1 MSVWGFKMV
10 TIHNK
15 CMNLTDQVALVT
27 GASSGIGEAT
37 AKALAKEGV
46 QVGLAARREERLE
59 DVVDSIKNG
68 GGEAIALPT
77 DIRDEEQIAA
87 MVEETEAAFGRI
99 DILVNNAGV
108 ARHGPFATA
117 DREEVRQQVEVNLLG
132 TLNVTHEV
140 LPGMIESGGGDIIV
154 VSSVNAREPAGGAS
168 TYSGTKSGV
177 NGFCDALRKE
187 VAEED
192 VRVTVVMPGAVD
204 TEAVSLGDVDDVL
217 DPADVA
223 DTITFA
229 VSRPDNVLMAEFT
242 VGASPPLP
250 YR

>member
-1 MSVWGFKMV
+1 MDLIG
-10 TIHNK
+10 
-15 CMNLTDQVALVT
+15 QVALVT

-37 AKALAKEGV
+37 AKALADEGV
-46 QVGLAARREERLE
+46 RMGLAARREERLE
-59 DVVDSIKNG
+59 EVANHIRNI

-77 DIRDEEQIAA
+77 DIRDEEQVAA
-87 MVEETEAAFGRI
+87 MVEETESAFGSL

-108 ARHGPFATA
+108 ARRGLFAST
-117 DREEVRQQVEVNLLG
+117 DREDVRQQVEVNLLG

-140 LPGMIESGGGDIIV
+140 LPAMIESGGGDIVV
-154 VSSVNAREPAGGAS
+154 VSSVNAKEPAEGAS
-168 TYSGTKSGV
+168 TYSGTKSGI

-187 VAEED
+187 VADEG

-204 TEAVSLGDVDDVL
+204 TEAVGLGDVEDVL

-242 VGASPPLP
+242 VAASPPLP

>member
-1 MSVWGFKMV
+1 M
-10 TIHNK
+10 
-15 CMNLTDQVALVT
+15 
-27 GASSGIGEAT
+27 
-37 AKALAKEGV
+37 
-46 QVGLAARREERLE
+46 GLAARREERLE
-59 DVVDSIKNG
+59 AVAERIRND

-87 MVEETEAAFGRI
+87 MVEDTEAAFGDI
-99 DILVNNAGV
+99 DLLVNNAGV
-108 ARHGPFATA
+108 ARHGSFAST
-117 DREEVRQQVEVNLLG
+117 DREDVRQQVGVNLLG

-140 LPGMIESGGGDIIV
+140 LPRMIESGGGDIVV
-154 VSSVNAREPAGGAS
+154 VSSVNAREPAAGAS

-177 NGFCDALRKE
+177 NGFCDALREE
-187 VAEED
+187 VAAED

-204 TEAVSLGDVDDVL
+204 TEATSLEEVDDIL

-242 VGASPPLP
+242 VAASPPLP

>member
-1 MSVWGFKMV
+1 MDLSG
-10 TIHNK
+10 
-15 CMNLTDQVALVT
+15 QVALVT

-37 AKALAKEGV
+37 AKALTDEGV
-46 QVGLAARREERLE
+46 RVGLAARREERLAE
-59 DVVDSIKNG
+59 VADHIRNE
-68 GGEAIALPT
+68 GGEALVLPT

-87 MVEETEAAFGRI
+87 MVEETESVFGGL

-108 ARHGPFATA
+108 ARRGPFAST
-117 DREEVRQQVEVNLLG
+117 DRTDVRQQVEVNMLG
-132 TLNVTHEV
+132 MLNVTHEA
-140 LPGMIESGGGDIIV
+140 LPGMIESGGGDIVV
-154 VSSVNAREPAGGAS
+154 VSSVNAREPAEGAS
-168 TYSGTKSGV
+168 TYSGTKSGI

-187 VAEED
+187 VAAEG
-192 VRVTVVMPGAVD
+192 VRVTVVLPGAVD

-242 VGASPPLP
+242 VAASPPLP

>member
-1 MSVWGFKMV
+1 MG
-10 TIHNK
+10 
-15 CMNLTDQVALVT
+15 LTDQVALVT

-37 AKALAKEGV
+37 AKALADEGV
-46 QVGLAARREERLE
+46 RVGLAARREERLE
-59 DVVDSIKNG
+59 EVANHIRNR

-77 DIRDEEQIAA
+77 DIRDEEQVAA
-87 MVEETEAAFGRI
+87 MVEETESAFGSL

-108 ARHGPFATA
+108 ARRGLFAST
-117 DREEVRQQVEVNLLG
+117 DREDVRQQVEVNLLG

-140 LPGMIESGGGDIIV
+140 LPAMIESGGGDIVV
-154 VSSVNAREPAGGAS
+154 VSSVNAKEPAEGAS
-168 TYSGTKSGV
+168 TYSGTKSGI

-187 VAEED
+187 VADEG

-204 TEAVSLGDVDDVL
+204 TEAVSLGDAEDVL
-217 DPADVA
+217 DPEDVA
-223 DTITFA
+223 DTVTFA

-242 VGASPPLP
+242 VAASPPLP